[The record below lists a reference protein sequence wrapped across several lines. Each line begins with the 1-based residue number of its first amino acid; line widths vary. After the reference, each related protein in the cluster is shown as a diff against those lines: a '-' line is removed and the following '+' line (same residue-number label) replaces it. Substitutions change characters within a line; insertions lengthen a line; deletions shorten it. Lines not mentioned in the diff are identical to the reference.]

1 MVLTVEQFK
10 DKYSAYSLDQMMINK
25 EPFINFINDY
35 NDIRHEI
42 IRKSISASNENANEL
57 FRAVCNFEITVEEYK
72 TKLNEFDKKC
82 HEWRD
87 SELSKLELTRTKIE
101 RSW

>member
-1 MVLTVEQFK
+1 MVLKIEQFK
-10 DKYSAYSLDQMMINK
+10 DKYSNYSLDQMFINK
-25 EPFINFINDY
+25 DAYVNFIDDY
-35 NDIRHEI
+35 NEIKLEI

-57 FRAVCNFEITVEEYK
+57 FRAVCNFEITVDEYK
-72 TKLNEFDKKC
+72 TKLDEFDKKC

-87 SELSKLELTRTKIE
+87 SQLSKLELVRTKIE